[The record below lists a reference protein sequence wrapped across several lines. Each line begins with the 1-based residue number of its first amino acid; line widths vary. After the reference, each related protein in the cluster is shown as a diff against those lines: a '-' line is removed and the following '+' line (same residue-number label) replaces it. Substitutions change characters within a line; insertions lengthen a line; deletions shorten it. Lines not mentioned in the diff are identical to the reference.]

1 MRIEYAVP
9 RKKVETALQHYL
21 KRISTQVKV
30 HQAILF
36 GSYARDNYSP
46 GSDIDIAIIAD
57 GLPGDPGKR
66 FAMLK
71 DTVLGLDLQ
80 PFAYTSEEWKK
91 MLETDSSIAAEIVKH
106 GKVLLSE
113 QLEPPH
119 GRKHLCRQSLEARP
133 SRKRAG
139 RGPKQSSGELRPA
152 IPEKKLGS
160 GVFQNTNFLGRDLE
174 SKRPC

>member
-21 KRISTQVKV
+21 KRIGTHVKI
-30 HQAILF
+30 HLAILF
-36 GSYARDNYSP
+36 GSYAQDNYSP

-57 GLPGDPGKR
+57 DLPSDPGKR

-80 PFAYTSEEWKK
+80 PFAYTTEEWEK
-91 MLETDSSIAAEIVKH
+91 MVKTHSSFAREIVKH

-113 QLEPPH
+113 
-119 GRKHLCRQSLEARP
+119 KA
-133 SRKRAG
+133 
-139 RGPKQSSGELRPA
+139 
-152 IPEKKLGS
+152 
-160 GVFQNTNFLGRDLE
+160 
-174 SKRPC
+174 

>member
-1 MRIEYAVP
+1 VRIEYAVL

-30 HQAILF
+30 HQVILF
-36 GSYARDNYSP
+36 GSYAQDDYSP
-46 GSDIDIAIIAD
+46 GSDIDIAIIAE
-57 GLPGDPGKR
+57 GLPSDPGKR

-80 PFAYTSEEWKK
+80 PFAYTTEEWEK
-91 MLETDSSIAAEIVKH
+91 MLETNSSFASEIITH

-119 GRKHLCRQSLEARP
+119 GRKTSLQSIAGSNTISKEDWQKAQAVIRKAEAHH
-133 SRKRAG
+133 S
-139 RGPKQSSGELRPA
+139 
-152 IPEKKLGS
+152 
-160 GVFQNTNFLGRDLE
+160 
-174 SKRPC
+174 

>member
-1 MRIEYAVP
+1 MKIEYAIP

-36 GSYARDNYSP
+36 GSYAQDNYSP

-57 GLPGDPGKR
+57 DLPSDPGKR

-71 DTVLGLDLQ
+71 DTVVGLDLQ
-80 PFAYTSEEWKK
+80 PFAYTTGEWEK
-91 MLETDSSIAAEIVKH
+91 MLETDSSFAGEIVKH

-113 QLEPPH
+113 
-119 GRKHLCRQSLEARP
+119 
-133 SRKRAG
+133 
-139 RGPKQSSGELRPA
+139 
-152 IPEKKLGS
+152 KLGPAHGGKTS
-160 GVFQNTNFLGRDLE
+160 LQIIAG
-174 SKRPC
+174 SKTISKGDWQAQAVVRRADSRHS

>member
-1 MRIEYAVP
+1 VRIEYAIP
-9 RKKVETALQHYL
+9 RKKVEIALHHYL

-36 GSYARDNYSP
+36 GSYAHDDYSP

-57 GLPGDPGKR
+57 NLPSDPGKR

-80 PFAYTSEEWKK
+80 PFAYTTEEWGK
-91 MLETDSSIAAEIVKH
+91 MLETDSSFASEIVKY

-113 QLEPPH
+113 QLEPPR
-119 GRKHLCRQSLEARP
+119 GRKTSLQAIAGSKTISREDWQKAQAVIRKAEARH
-133 SRKRAG
+133 S
-139 RGPKQSSGELRPA
+139 
-152 IPEKKLGS
+152 
-160 GVFQNTNFLGRDLE
+160 
-174 SKRPC
+174 

>member
-21 KRISTQVKV
+21 KRISAQVKV

-36 GSYARDNYSP
+36 GSYAQDNYSP

-57 GLPGDPGKR
+57 DLPSDPGKR

-80 PFAYTSEEWKK
+80 PFAYTTAEWGK
-91 MLETDSSIAAEIVKH
+91 MLETDSSFAGEIVKH
-106 GKVLLSE
+106 GKVLVS
-113 QLEPPH
+113 
-119 GRKHLCRQSLEARP
+119 GRVEA
-133 SRKRAG
+133 SRRRKTALLINERLRRKSPDG
-139 RGPKQSSGELRPA
+139 SDSTKIIRYSRNRRPA
-152 IPEKKLGS
+152 
-160 GVFQNTNFLGRDLE
+160 
-174 SKRPC
+174 